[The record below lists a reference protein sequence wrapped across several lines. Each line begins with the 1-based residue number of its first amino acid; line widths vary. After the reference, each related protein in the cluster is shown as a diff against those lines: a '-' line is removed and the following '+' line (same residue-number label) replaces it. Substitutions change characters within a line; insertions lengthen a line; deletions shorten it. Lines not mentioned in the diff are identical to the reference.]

1 MHFLPSETVL
11 WFVAQGLQLAVLL
24 CMYRRRIQSHY
35 PAFFYYIVVQVL
47 SDPFLTLARNNHW
60 DYSYYFGYW
69 ITECFSV
76 GLSFFVLQ
84 EVFKD
89 AFRPFEALR
98 DLSVILFRWAVLV
111 LLLVTG
117 MSALSVSGATTRHLD
132 DLTKGI
138 MLVDRNVQILLCGL
152 VFFLLMFSEY
162 LGISRRHV
170 MFGVAVGFG
179 FFSSI
184 HMLVT
189 MAVEH
194 RTVLHRNTLTAINT
208 GAYLIACL
216 IWLAYI
222 ANPKTLL
229 AGQTVSEAKSK
240 DWNEALE
247 EARAQIPSESLLDTM
262 DKTVAQ
268 LLNHPEQHNVLIKS
282 PAVVSTSRQS
292 PTLT

>member
-1 MHFLPSETVL
+1 M
-11 WFVAQGLQLAVLL
+11 
-24 CMYRRRIQSHY
+24 
-35 PAFFYYIVVQVL
+35 
-47 SDPFLTLARNNHW
+47 
-60 DYSYYFGYW
+60 
-69 ITECFSV
+69 
-76 GLSFFVLQ
+76 
-84 EVFKD
+84 
-89 AFRPFEALR
+89 
-98 DLSVILFRWAVLV
+98 
-111 LLLVTG
+111 
-117 MSALSVSGATTRHLD
+117 
-132 DLTKGI
+132 
-138 MLVDRNVQILLCGL
+138 VDRNVRVMLCGL

-179 FFSSI
+179 FFSAI
-184 HMLVT
+184 HMLVA
-189 MAVEH
+189 MAITH
-194 RTVLHRNTLTAINT
+194 PTILHRSTLTAINS
-208 GAYLIACL
+208 GAYLIACV

>member
-1 MHFLPSETVL
+1 M
-11 WFVAQGLQLAVLL
+11 
-24 CMYRRRIQSHY
+24 
-35 PAFFYYIVVQVL
+35 
-47 SDPFLTLARNNHW
+47 
-60 DYSYYFGYW
+60 
-69 ITECFSV
+69 
-76 GLSFFVLQ
+76 
-84 EVFKD
+84 
-89 AFRPFEALR
+89 
-98 DLSVILFRWAVLV
+98 
-111 LLLVTG
+111 LLLVAG
-117 MSALSVSGATTRHLD
+117 MSALNAAGHKGPD
-132 DLTKGI
+132 DFTSIIL
-138 MLVDRNVQILLCGL
+138 MVDRNVRVMLCGL

-179 FFSSI
+179 FFSAI
-184 HMLVT
+184 HMLVA
-189 MAVEH
+189 MAITH
-194 RTVLHRNTLTAINT
+194 PTILHRSTLTAINS
-208 GAYLIACL
+208 GAYLIACV